1 MGSRCVTGRLL
12 LVVVRPDRNV
22 DAPVDGGGRSL
33 TDCVARLVSA
43 PILARSWTPSVARVT
58 APASSILRDPHKK
71 ESEGRAVRPRQ
82 SGREAVWFAWRKV
95 SKKVLHAA
103 TEQRGRT
110 CPPHDTSAELK
121 PSSIPHRIEF
131 YFLILQNCP
140 ITVYTLSHSYTTQ
153 HGCLSARAGH
163 RAIVKV
169 RVDFSTVAAC
179 ASLPTLSRSDRAL
192 LTPPRS
198 IGVNPIQN
206 HPLRTHTRS
215 LTLPAHRSARSA
227 ATPWLVPCLQPRRM
241 PGGGGDLNS

>member
-58 APASSILRDPHKK
+58 APASSILRDPSQ
-71 ESEGRAVRPRQ
+71 ES
-82 SGREAVWFAWRKV
+82 EAVWFARRK
-95 SKKVLHAA
+95 SFEYKVLHADRA
-103 TEQRGRT
+103 ASAQRARPHPPAINRLSNPPELPNYSIHTLPPTPYSKQRHT
-110 CPPHDTSAELK
+110 CTPHNMAA
-121 PSSIPHRIEF
+121 
-131 YFLILQNCP
+131 CP
-140 ITVYTLSHSYTTQ
+140 
-153 HGCLSARAGH
+153 RAGH

-198 IGVNPIQN
+198 I
-206 HPLRTHTRS
+206 
-215 LTLPAHRSARSA
+215 
-227 ATPWLVPCLQPRRM
+227 
-241 PGGGGDLNS
+241 